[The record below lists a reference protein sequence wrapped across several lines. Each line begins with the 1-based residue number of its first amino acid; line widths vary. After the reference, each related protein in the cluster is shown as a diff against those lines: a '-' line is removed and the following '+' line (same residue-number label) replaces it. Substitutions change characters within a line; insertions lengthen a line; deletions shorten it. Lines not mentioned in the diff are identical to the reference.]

1 MTKYDTPY
9 LRTDI
14 TFNTLGETKYA
25 TVSRGSWI
33 VFNHPDMLIKD
44 FYGKEVKSY
53 HANGKTAV
61 EVISAM
67 DKHLISIYGT
77 LIIDV
82 NGDGNYGRVTP
93 GYVLEKPSLDA
104 SPTEYNTRQ
113 GFWHMMGLGDSID
126 PEQQKLIEEYR
137 KKLQDK

>member
-1 MTKYDTPY
+1 M
-9 LRTDI
+9 
-14 TFNTLGETKYA
+14 
-25 TVSRGSWI
+25 
-33 VFNHPDMLIKD
+33 FNHPDILIKD

-82 NGDGNYGRVTP
+82 NGDGAYEKVTP
-93 GYVLEKPSLDA
+93 GYVLGEPSLDA

-113 GFWHMMGLGDSID
+113 GYWAMLGLGDSID
-126 PEQQKLIEEYR
+126 PEEQKKIEAYR
-137 KKLQDK
+137 KELKG